1 MWDASSADILP
12 AAAISAEEDSTAV
25 AAVAAAA
32 TKLEEKLFQIF
43 SHNQALD
50 RGVSTNCWKLW
61 KIAPRSSLLRSPK
74 LPIVPGV
81 KPELQ
86 RHCCIFIILI
96 FQHHLPTLAISVDV
110 SNIKFYKSK
119 QHFRQFILYEFIQLT
134 KRGVGVASP

>member
-12 AAAISAEEDSTAV
+12 AAAISPEEDSSAV
-25 AAVAAAA
+25 AAAAVAA

-74 LPIVPGV
+74 LPIVMPG
-81 KPELQ
+81 LH
-86 RHCCIFIILI
+86 RHCCIFIIFI
-96 FQHHLPTLAISVDV
+96 FQRHLPPTCHTCGYVQ
-110 SNIKFYKSK
+110 Y
-119 QHFRQFILYEFIQLT
+119 
-134 KRGVGVASP
+134 

>member
-12 AAAISAEEDSTAV
+12 AAAISAEEDSSAV
-25 AAVAAAA
+25 AAAAA

-74 LPIVPGV
+74 LSIVPGI
-81 KPELQ
+81 KPELH

-96 FQHHLPTLAISVDV
+96 FQQHPPTLAISVDV

-134 KRGVGVASP
+134 KRDGVGVASP